1 MTIGEKIKYVRKLYH
16 MSSAELAERTGL
28 HPVSIRKYESNNM
41 VPQPAQI
48 ERLAAAFH
56 LSPAIFSG
64 LTDLQF
70 DYQYSGDCL
79 GMLIMLYTSGTLI
92 VIGERDEK
100 NILKKET
107 VRFTVSPLL
116 QKFLQFSEKD
126 KVLSFEDVNVLIKD
140 QDTLDRF
147 IYWEYMYN
155 RRDELYEAYMEE
167 ETKENEEAYEQ
178 ICNDY
183 DEVEMDTVLQGRFG
197 EILMQTAMHESK
209 NDSKSTFNKC

>member
-1 MTIGEKIKYVRKLYH
+1 MTIGEKIKYIRKLYH

-48 ERLAAAFH
+48 ERLAAAFQ

-64 LTDLQF
+64 LTDMQF

-79 GMLIMLYTSGTLI
+79 AMLIMLYTSGTL
-92 VIGERDEK
+92 VIHGERDEK

-116 QKFLQFSEKD
+116 QRFLQFSKVD
-126 KVLSFEDVNVLIKD
+126 KTLKFEDVNVWIKD
-140 QDTLDRF
+140 DAALDRF
-147 IYWEYMYN
+147 IFWEYMYN

-167 ETKENEEAYEQ
+167 ETKENVDAYEQ

-183 DEVEMDTVLQGRFG
+183 DEIEMNTFLQGRIG
-197 EILMQTAMHESK
+197 EIAMQASI
-209 NDSKSTFNKC
+209 NDMC